1 MECLSLS
8 CIDSMIML
16 LLCMAYYRN
25 MQIYSHFIF
34 VYLSTFPKSLLSTQ
48 GIYTEDNQG
57 GSEFVKVVRS
67 TYIFY
72 RYISVN

>member
-16 LLCMAYYRN
+16 LLCIAYYKN
-25 MQIYSHFIF
+25 IHIYGHFVF

-48 GIYTEDNQG
+48 EIYTEDNQE

-67 TYIFY
+67 TYRFY
-72 RYISVN
+72 RYIFVN